1 MQSGIKSMSLGDILE
16 SLFKLAGKTVLRNLI
31 VIVILILPASLIF
44 IYGIDTFFN
53 SIANLVEHKDEYGGM
68 TGETITSL
76 ISMIVLYGFS
86 IFIFTIGTVLAT
98 LAVTIISANQF
109 AGNQISWQEGFRQT
123 FSMKFWR
130 MLGVSIIE
138 SFAVVGVFVIPIIIF
153 ISLVSTENS
162 FAIFFAVII
171 LLAAIAAVIYIAIR
185 WSFVFP
191 ALAYEDTGVIDSL
204 KRSWN
209 LVTGYWWRTFG
220 ILILLHI
227 IVSFAVSIIT
237 TPLSFVVMWDI
248 FAELFSKMDFNT
260 YEEPNPKEV
269 FTLFSSM
276 GLRIGIISAISSIL
290 SLLITPLISVVMY
303 FDLRAKN
310 DEFAD
315 DQPPEEP
322 SEPDNSIDL
331 F

>member
-16 SLFKLAGKTVLRNLI
+16 NLFKLAGKTVVRNLI
-31 VIVILILPASLIF
+31 VIVILIIPTSLIF

-53 SIANLVEHKDEYGGM
+53 SIANLAEHKDEYGGM
-68 TGETITSL
+68 TGETLTSL
-76 ISMIVLYGFS
+76 ISVFALYGFS

-130 MLGVSIIE
+130 MLGASIIE
-138 SFAVVGVFVIPIIIF
+138 SFAVVGVFIIPMIIF
-153 ISLVSTENS
+153 IALVSTKNG
-162 FAIFFAVII
+162 FAIFFGVII
-171 LLAAIAAVIYIAIR
+171 LLAAIAAVIYIVIK

-220 ILILLHI
+220 ILILLNI

-237 TPLSFVVMWDI
+237 TPLSFAVMWDI
-248 FAELFSKMDFNT
+248 FADLFSKMEIGT
-260 YEEPNPKEV
+260 YSEPDPMEV

-276 GLRIGIISAISSIL
+276 GLRIGIISAVSSIL

-303 FDLRAKN
+303 FDLRAKKN
-310 DEFAD
+310 EFAED
-315 DQPPEEP
+315 ETPKEP
-322 SEPDNSIDL
+322 SEPDNSINI